1 MPNTS
6 NGERQAL
13 LQKKVDSRAAISAEG
28 KAKDELL
35 DQHGSSVLHFSFTQ
49 AIAESK

>member
-13 LQKKVDSRAAISAEG
+13 LQKKVDSRAVISAEG

-35 DQHGSSVLHFSFTQ
+35 DQHGSSVFHIQLGE
-49 AIAESK
+49 AIAELK